1 MDEVVDDLLVDL
13 LGVAIG
19 RGGLLVGC
27 VLGDGQVLGVGLSID
42 RAAAGEDDALD
53 AIGWHELQEV
63 DERDNIVAVVE
74 QGQLDALAHS
84 LGGGEVDDARDGR
97 ILLEHGLRGSL
108 VAQIYLL
115 EGRAH
120 TRDLLDAV
128 EHLYL
133 GVGKVV
139 DDDHVVASLDQ
150 FHGGMATDEARSAR
164 H

>member
-1 MDEVVDDLLVDL
+1 MKSVAMAYYNGAKYIDEQ
-13 LGVAIG
+13 I
-19 RGGLLVGC
+19 R
-27 VLGDGQVLGVGLSID
+27 SIL
-42 RAAAGEDDALD
+42 ANMEDTD
-53 AIGWHELQEV
+53 EL
-63 DERDNIVAVVE
+63 II
-74 QGQLDALAHS
+74 S
-84 LGGGEVDDARDGR
+84 VDDASDGR

-150 FHGGMATDEARSAR
+150 FHGGMAADEARSAR